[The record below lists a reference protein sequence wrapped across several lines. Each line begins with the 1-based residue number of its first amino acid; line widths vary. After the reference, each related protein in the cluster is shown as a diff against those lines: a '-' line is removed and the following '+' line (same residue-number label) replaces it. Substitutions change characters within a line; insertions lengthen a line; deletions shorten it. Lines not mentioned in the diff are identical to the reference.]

1 MLTISAGS
9 DHRYLTDQV
18 GRGAEHYYLKA
29 IEVAGEP
36 PGVWLGAGAAAF
48 GLRGEVD
55 AEVMGKLYGDMVDPR
70 TGAPL
75 GAPPRNYRDVQ
86 ERLADA
92 LAALPDTATPEE
104 RDAVADRVRSTQVR
118 AVKYLDLTF
127 SAPKS
132 WSVLHAALQ
141 AEGRHEEAQAVW
153 DAWME
158 GVRAGL
164 EHLQEHA
171 GFSRAGHNGV
181 RRVDAHEWTVAAFRQ
196 HTSRDD
202 DPQLH
207 VHCAVLNRVRS
218 VEVHPYT
225 GERIERWRTLDGRAV
240 YAERPA
246 AAAVAER
253 VAEEALTR
261 ALNVRFAMRPDGKAR
276 EILGIGEEVRE
287 QFSSRRRVISA
298 KVADMVELYRLVHG
312 RKPSAYELT
321 CMAQTATLHTRAP
334 KKKHAASREELLARW
349 ERTATTHLRESL
361 AGIARRVFDAGAAA
375 TVEPFD
381 PDRVIARAI
390 RELTAN
396 RPTFRQAELVAELN
410 RQLPDRLGGL
420 THGEVRSLLAE
431 LAARALSPQS
441 RTPGGPALIRLTP
454 PDPVA
459 APSALLMSDGA
470 SRYARPEAV
479 LYTTVEHLDVEARII
494 AHAVHGRARAVPQAM
509 VDRFLAGA
517 TLGTDQAAAVH
528 DLATAGRFV
537 DVLVGPAG
545 TGKSYTIAAL
555 CALWEANGGTVKGL
569 AVGQRQAR
577 VMADEGVSR
586 VANVRRFL
594 NANAAIAAGE
604 VVPDRDLYTFHA
616 GELVIVDEAG
626 TCATADLDKIL
637 SLAAEAG
644 AKVVLA
650 GDHGQTA
657 EIGAGGMFGLL
668 ARDLPHTHT
677 LEEVRR
683 FRADWERAASLR
695 VREGDAEVFAEYD
708 ARGRAHGG
716 TAEEMKEAA
725 YRGWLVDHLSGLD
738 ALLVVPTRELAAELS
753 GRARAQLVSLGRVEA
768 AGVPLADGNV
778 AGRGDRVQLRRNDP
792 TLTSS
797 GQGHWAT
804 NRDVVRV
811 LERHADGGLTVAY
824 DDGETLRV
832 PAAYVRDHVELGY
845 AGTVHAVQGRTVE
858 AAHAL
863 VAAGMSREQL
873 YVALTRA
880 RAANHVYLAAAESDD
895 AGARSVFAAVLSR
908 TEAQRSATE
917 AMRDAFTEADS
928 LRTWAPV
935 WSDLVEQRA
944 AADCLGV
951 LMDELGARDG
961 ASVQD
966 DPAFGALTRLLRRVE
981 GAGHDAYGLLRTA
994 IRARGLADADSVAE
1008 VLHWRLERELDR
1020 AARPMPTGREAR
1032 TAEGR
1037 RSGSGRMPGARSRG
1051 EGAAHGTRL
1060 SGEGAAHGTR
1070 SSGAG
1075 ATPGAAGHGDRAAR
1089 GGDEREVPRPRSG
1102 YLARTPA
1109 ANDPVGVYLRRLAE
1123 VMDQRVEELG
1133 RAAAQ
1138 SPPEWALER
1147 LGTVPSDPGAR
1158 EEWAR
1163 RAGLVA
1169 NYREAYGYTRSGD
1182 AIGPAPATDAV
1193 DARYA
1198 WDRAAEALGVAADAH
1213 GAEGASEAELRR
1225 SLERY
1230 EREELWAPPHVA
1242 DRLKAAA
1249 EEQAHWQ
1256 QERVRAL
1263 MASWTAGSAQES
1275 EAAKRSAEL
1284 AAWRAASAETRA
1296 RTLETIHAARLA
1308 WYAHTAEAREQARTA
1323 RAELNRRERRA
1334 DAMRAGGMR
1343 ADAMRADPEPPL
1355 PGSAGARRRSEG
1367 VVDGASGASGAGG
1380 ASVGSRESGGNGGNG
1395 ASGGNGA
1402 TAATWHKAKGA
1413 GADPASSRP
1422 PRPEPTG
1429 NASTPPPRSSNPP
1442 PSEEPMSLEEASA
1455 RAARARAIIEQRRQ
1469 AGAGVAAAGFT
1480 PAGDIAAARGPADE
1494 GAGEAARTVDGAE
1507 PRHEIPARYD
1517 REPDRG

>member
-1 MLTISAGS
+1 MHPCCLFRHGGHTITLCPVLTISAGS

-75 GAPPRNYRDVQ
+75 GAPPRKYRDVEQ
-86 ERLADA
+86 RLADA

-104 RDAVADRVRSTQVR
+104 RDAVAGRVRATQVR
-118 AVKYLDLTF
+118 AVKYFDLTF

-141 AEGRHEEAQAVW
+141 VEGRHEEAQAVW

-158 GVRAGL
+158 GVHAGL

-196 HTSRDD
+196 HTSRDE

-240 YAERPA
+240 YAHRPA

-261 ALNVRFAMRPDGKAR
+261 RLNVRFATRPDGKAR
-276 EILGIGEEVRE
+276 EILGITEEMRE
-287 QFSSRRRVISA
+287 QFSSRRRAIST
-298 KVADMVELYRLVHG
+298 KVAEMLEVYRAVHG
-312 RKPSAYELT
+312 REPSAYEIT
-321 CMAQTATLHTRAP
+321 CMAQIATLHTRAP
-334 KKKHAASREELLARW
+334 KKKNAVSREELLARW
-349 ERTATTHLRESL
+349 EGMATAQLRESL
-361 AGIARRVFDAGAAA
+361 ADVARRVFDAGATA

-381 PDRVIARAI
+381 PDRVIARAV
-390 RELTAN
+390 RELTAT
-396 RPTFRQAELVAELN
+396 RPTFRAAELVAELN
-410 RQLPDRLGGL
+410 RQLPDQLGGL
-420 THGEVRSLLAE
+420 TAHEVRTLLAE
-431 LAARALSPQS
+431 LVTRALSPES
-441 RTPGGPALIRLTP
+441 RAPGVPELVGLTP
-454 PDPVA
+454 PDAVP

-470 SRYARPEAV
+470 SRYARPEAM

-494 AHAVHGRARAVPQAM
+494 AHAVHGRAQAVPEAA
-509 VDRFLAGA
+509 VDGFLAEG
-517 TLGTDQAAAVH
+517 TLGADQAAAVR
-528 DLATAGRFV
+528 DLASAGRFV

-594 NANAAIAAGE
+594 NANAAIAAGKP
-604 VVPDRDLYTFHA
+604 VPDRDLYTFRA

-626 TCATADLDKIL
+626 TCATADLDQIL
-637 SLAAEAG
+637 ALAASAG

-668 ARDLPHTHT
+668 ARDLEHTHT

-683 FRADWERAASLR
+683 FRAGWERAASLR
-695 VREGDAEVFAEYD
+695 VREGDAEVYAEYD

-716 TAEEMKEAA
+716 GTEEMKEAA
-725 YRGWLVDHLSGLD
+725 YQGWLVDHLSGLD
-738 ALLVVPTRELAAELS
+738 ALLVVPTRDLAAELS
-753 GRARAQLVSLGRVEA
+753 GRARAQLVRLGRVEA

-811 LERHADGGLTVAY
+811 VERHADGALTVAY

-832 PAAYVRDHVELGY
+832 PAAYVQDHVELGY

-863 VAAGMSREQL
+863 VAVGMSREQL

-880 RAANHVYLAAAESDD
+880 RAANHVYLATESEEAE
-895 AGARSVFAAVLSR
+895 ARSVFDAVLGR

-917 AMRDAFTEADS
+917 ALRDAFAEADS
-928 LRTWAPV
+928 LGTWVPV
-935 WSDLVEQRA
+935 WSDLVEQRVA
-944 AADCLGV
+944 TDCLRLLV
-951 LMDELGARDG
+951 DELGVRTG
-961 ASVQD
+961 TSVED
-966 DPAFGALTRLLRRVE
+966 DPAFGALIRLVRRVE
-981 GAGHDAYGLLRTA
+981 GAGHDASVLLRTA
-994 IRARGLADADSVAE
+994 IRARGLADADSIAE
-1008 VLHWRLERELDR
+1008 VLHWRLERELER
-1020 AARPMPTGREAR
+1020 AARPTVGGRAPHADKGQQASDSAG
-1032 TAEGR
+1032 T
-1037 RSGSGRMPGARSRG
+1037 SGSGSEGDGAAPGAWSSRDG
-1051 EGAAHGTRL
+1051 ATSSDDGAAPGTGP
-1060 SGEGAAHGTR
+1060 SDGGAASGAEGDTAGSTAADDEDEAAQTR
-1070 SSGAG
+1070 S
-1075 ATPGAAGHGDRAAR
+1075 D
-1089 GGDEREVPRPRSG
+1089 
-1102 YLARTPA
+1102 YLARTPEA
-1109 ANDPVGVYLRRLAE
+1109 RDPVGVYLRQLAA
-1123 VMDQRVEELG
+1123 VMDQRVDELG
-1133 RAAAQ
+1133 RTAAQ

-1147 LGTVPSDPGAR
+1147 LGAVPDDPAAR

-1163 RAGLVA
+1163 RAGLVS
-1169 NYREAYGYTRSGD
+1169 NYREAYGYTRPGD

-1198 WDRAAEALGVAADAH
+1198 WDRAAEALGVTAGAHRAD
-1213 GAEGASEAELRR
+1213 GASEAQLLR
-1225 SLERY
+1225 SVERY
-1230 EREELWAPPHVA
+1230 EREELWAPPYVA

-1249 EEQAHWQ
+1249 QEQAHWQ
-1256 QERVRAL
+1256 QERVQAL
-1263 MASWTAGSAQES
+1263 MVSWTATTPKES
-1275 EAAKRSAEL
+1275 EEAVRSAEL
-1284 AAWRAASAETRA
+1284 AASRAASAEELA
-1296 RTLETIHAARLA
+1296 LTLEAVHVARLA
-1308 WYAHTAEAREQARTA
+1308 WYTHTAEAREQARAA
-1323 RAELNRRERRA
+1323 RVELDRRSDNRA
-1334 DAMRAGGMR
+1334 DAVQGR
-1343 ADAMRADPEPPL
+1343 PTEPMAPA
-1355 PGSAGARRRSEG
+1355 PTPAGAPREP
-1367 VVDGASGASGAGG
+1367 VDVFNSGA
-1380 ASVGSRESGGNGGNG
+1380 E
-1395 ASGGNGA
+1395 
-1402 TAATWHKAKGA
+1402 ATWHKTKDSAV
-1413 GADPASSRP
+1413 DPDASRP
-1422 PRPEPTG
+1422 PRSSHTG
-1429 NASTPPPRSSNPP
+1429 NASTSEARSGEATTPA
-1442 PSEEPMSLEEASA
+1442 EPMSLEEASA
-1455 RAARARAIIEQRRQ
+1455 RAARAQAIIEQRRQ
-1469 AGAGVAAAGFT
+1469 AGIAAAGFT
-1480 PAGDIAAARGPADE
+1480 PGTGVAAPRGPADE
-1494 GAGEAARTVDGAE
+1494 SAGWAARTVEGGG
-1507 PRHEIPARYD
+1507 PGHETPARAD
-1517 REPDRG
+1517 RESGRG